1 MVISFVIAERH
12 LNLPPFIKTFTNL
25 MPDLITTRIADLGKP
40 RVVII
45 GGGFG
50 GLEVAKGLDYP
61 NIQTVLFDKYN
72 HHTFQPL
79 LYQVAT
85 SALET
90 SSIVF
95 PFRRHLG
102 RQKNFV
108 FRLGEVNSI
117 NPEEN
122 CIVTSIGSVK
132 YDYLV
137 IATGA
142 ETNFYGLKDVE
153 QNAYPM
159 KTIIDSIKLRNVML
173 RNIETALLVEDKE
186 LMNSYMDVVIV
197 GGGPTGVELAGAMSE
212 LKKYVFPKDYPE
224 LEMGQMD
231 IHLIEATPRL
241 LNGMS
246 EIAGKKALQYLQ
258 EMGVKVHLNC
268 AVKSYDGHE
277 VVFNTGE
284 KLISR
289 TLIWAAGVK
298 GNPVAGLKAYALGKA
313 SRIQTDEYN
322 RVKGYQNIFAIG
334 DVALMQ
340 GDPLFPN
347 GHPMMAPPAQQQGKL
362 VAKNIL
368 NIINKRPLTAFRY
381 HDKGSMATI
390 GRNKAV
396 VDLKTVKFQG
406 FFAWFVWM
414 FIHLISIIGFRNK
427 FFVFINWLTS
437 YFSYDKSNR
446 LIIARPKDGVQ

>member
-1 MVISFVIAERH
+1 
-12 LNLPPFIKTFTNL
+12 
-25 MPDLITTRIADLGKP
+25 MPNLITTRIVDLGKP
-40 RVVII
+40 RVIII

-50 GLEVAKGLDYP
+50 GMEVAKGLRSTKT
-61 NIQTVLFDKYN
+61 QTVLFDKYN

-85 SALET
+85 SGLET

-95 PFRRHLG
+95 PFRRHFAK
-102 RQKNFV
+102 QKNFV
-108 FRLGEVNSI
+108 FRLGEVKEI
-117 NPEEN
+117 RPAEN
-122 CIVTSIGSVK
+122 CIETSIGSVR

-153 QNAYPM
+153 KNSHPM
-159 KTIIDSIKLRNVML
+159 KTIIDSIKLRNIL
-173 RNIETALLVEDKE
+173 IRNIETALLIEDKE
-186 LMNSYMDVVIV
+186 QMNSYMDVVIV
-197 GGGPTGVELAGAMSE
+197 GGGPTGVELAGAIAE

-224 LEMGQMD
+224 LELTQMD

-246 EIAGKKALQYLQ
+246 EIAGAKALDYLQ

-284 KLISR
+284 KLISK

-298 GNPVAGLKAYALGKA
+298 GNPVGGLSAGSLGKA
-313 SRIQTDEYN
+313 TRLKVNEFNQ
-322 RVKGYQNIFAIG
+322 VQGYSNIFAIG
-334 DVALMQ
+334 DVALME
-340 GDPLFPN
+340 GDPDFPN
-347 GHPMMAPPAQQQGKL
+347 GHPMMAPPAMQQGVL
-362 VAKNIL
+362 VAKNIERL
-368 NIINKRPLTAFRY
+368 LQKQPLQAFRY
-381 HDKGSMATI
+381 TDKGSMATI

-396 VDLKTVKFQG
+396 VDLKNFRFQG
-406 FFAWFVWM
+406 VFAWFVWM
-414 FIHLISIIGFRNK
+414 FVHLISIIGFRNK
-427 FFVFINWLTS
+427 FFVFINWLFS

-446 LIIARPKDGVQ
+446 LIIARPKDGIQ